1 MIPLLVAKLKEFER
15 RKAAKALI
23 ARRLLTFVWRRRIRK
38 LKELKR
44 KEQEQARRDA
54 AMSSKLKKAAGK
66 KDKGKKAAGGGGGST
81 RHLLPHEIMEVI
93 PSPRDA
99 AKGGRTPRGGAPPS
113 HRAAV
118 KLSKQRAGE
127 GGGGA
132 GGDGAAVGVWSSA
145 NPQKANW
152 CSRTSEAA
160 GPAATTCKSRRCHP
174 SRCRRPLRRS
184 ITRM

>member
-1 MIPLLVAKLKEFER
+1 MIPRLVAKLKEFER

-99 AKGGRTPRGGAPPS
+99 AKGGRPRGAP
-113 HRAAV
+113 
-118 KLSKQRAGE
+118 KLTNTR
-127 GGGGA
+127 
-132 GGDGAAVGVWSSA
+132 
-145 NPQKANW
+145 
-152 CSRTSEAA
+152 CS
-160 GPAATTCKSRRCHP
+160 C
-174 SRCRRPLRRS
+174 
-184 ITRM
+184 

>member
-1 MIPLLVAKLKEFER
+1 MIPRLVAKLKEFER

-99 AKGGRTPRGGAPPS
+99 AKGALLDGLLELAAAMDPVAP
-113 HRAAV
+113 
-118 KLSKQRAGE
+118 
-127 GGGGA
+127 GGGA
-132 GGDGAAVGVWSSA
+132 FFLGDEFSLLEVALLPWCARRLEPRLAALG
-145 NPQKANW
+145 
-152 CSRTSEAA
+152 E
-160 GPAATTCKSRRCHP
+160 RC
-174 SRCRRPLRRS
+174 
-184 ITRM
+184 